1 MDTDIDGEK
10 RPDIWM
16 YLCESFPNQN
26 NLLSLKNLLTFYYTC
41 MNFPG
46 LYFFSTIFHTFV
58 SFNCIGLGLKKKDFF
73 GNIIMQ

>member
-1 MDTDIDGEK
+1 MVKKGQTFECIS
-10 RPDIWM
+10 
-16 YLCESFPNQN
+16 ESFPNQN

-41 MNFPG
+41 MNFPS

-58 SFNCIGLGLKKKDFF
+58 SFNCIGLGLKKTFF